1 MRILKELD
9 FKTTEEIE
17 VPKKLVDRVIGQE
30 KAIEIIKK
38 AAIQKRNVLLIGEPG
53 TGKSMIG
60 QALAELLP
68 KEKLVDILCFPNPE
82 DENNP
87 IIKTV
92 PAGMGSKIV
101 REYKLKAIAQNRGN
115 PFLTIFL
122 IFLFFSILTFLMDFF
137 ISSEKSEILQA
148 ASRISST
155 LLLITFL
162 IIFTIV
168 FAFSRV
174 RMERAPT
181 SMAPKLLVDNS
192 NREAAPFIDAT
203 GAHEGALLGDVLHDP
218 FQSGGLGT
226 PPHERVVAGAIH
238 KANGGVLFVDEIA
251 TLKPE
256 MQVELLTVMQEKKY
270 PITGRSERSAGAM
283 TRTQPVPCDFIF
295 VAAGTPETIK
305 YMHPALRSRI
315 RGYGYEIYMNDVM
328 EDTPENR
335 KKLARFVAQEVEKEK
350 GRIPHFT
357 REAVIEIIKEARR
370 RAGRRGYLTLKLR
383 DLGGLV
389 RVAGDIAREE
399 GAKYVEARHVEK
411 ARKLATHLEHQI
423 AERYSL
429 EKKEYQVIE
438 TSGSRIGKVNGL
450 AIIANTEVGLVLP
463 IEASVVPSMEKEK
476 GKIIATGKLGEIAKE
491 AVENV
496 SAVIK
501 RCFGKD
507 LRNYDIHIQ
516 FLQTYEGV
524 EGDSAS
530 ISVATAVI
538 SALENLPVRQDVAM
552 TGSLS
557 IRGEVLPVGGINGKL
572 EAAKEIGVK
581 EVIIPKM
588 NEKDVI
594 IPGIKIIP
602 ASNIIDVLE
611 HAIVWKD
618 VGRLKRL
625 KKALRGL

>member
-1 MRILKELD
+1 
-9 FKTTEEIE
+9 
-17 VPKKLVDRVIGQE
+17 
-30 KAIEIIKK
+30 
-38 AAIQKRNVLLIGEPG
+38 
-53 TGKSMIG
+53 
-60 QALAELLP
+60 
-68 KEKLVDILCFPNPE
+68 
-82 DENNP
+82 
-87 IIKTV
+87 
-92 PAGMGSKIV
+92 
-101 REYKLKAIAQNRGN
+101 
-115 PFLTIFL
+115 
-122 IFLFFSILTFLMDFF
+122 
-137 ISSEKSEILQA
+137 
-148 ASRISST
+148 
-155 LLLITFL
+155 
-162 IIFTIV
+162 
-168 FAFSRV
+168 
-174 RMERAPT
+174 MERAPT

-315 RGYGYEIYMNDVM
+315 RGYGYEIYINDVM

-357 REAVIEIIKEARR
+357 REAVIEIIKEAGRR
-370 RAGRRGYLTLKLR
+370 GGRRGYLTLKLR

-411 ARKLATHLEHQI
+411 AMKLATHLEHQI

-450 AIIANTEVGLVLP
+450 AIIANTGVGVVLP
-463 IEASVVPSMEKEK
+463 I
-476 GKIIATGKLGEIAKE
+476 
-491 AVENV
+491 
-496 SAVIK
+496 
-501 RCFGKD
+501 
-507 LRNYDIHIQ
+507 
-516 FLQTYEGV
+516 
-524 EGDSAS
+524 
-530 ISVATAVI
+530 
-538 SALENLPVRQDVAM
+538 
-552 TGSLS
+552 
-557 IRGEVLPVGGINGKL
+557 
-572 EAAKEIGVK
+572 
-581 EVIIPKM
+581 
-588 NEKDVI
+588 
-594 IPGIKIIP
+594 
-602 ASNIIDVLE
+602 
-611 HAIVWKD
+611 
-618 VGRLKRL
+618 
-625 KKALRGL
+625 